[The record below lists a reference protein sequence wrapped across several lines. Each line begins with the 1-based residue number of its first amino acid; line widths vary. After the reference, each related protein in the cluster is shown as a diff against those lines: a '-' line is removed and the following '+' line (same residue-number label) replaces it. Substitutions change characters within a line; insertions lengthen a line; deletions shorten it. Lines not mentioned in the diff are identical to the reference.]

1 MARCREIVLDSSV
14 VVKWFSTE
22 TKSVEAL
29 KLLNSYSQG
38 TVELA
43 ISEILICE
51 VANALRYKPD
61 FDKQKWKNALSQL
74 FNLHMNTIHLNED
87 LTNRTG
93 EIAYE
98 GNVTFYDA
106 LPIAIAEH
114 KKTVCITADE
124 ETQYKKLQPKNYPVE
139 LL

>member
-22 TKSVEAL
+22 AKSNEAL
-29 KLLNSYSQG
+29 ELLDDYTQG
-38 TVELA
+38 TVELT

-51 VANALRYKPD
+51 VGNALRYKPD
-61 FDKQKWKNALSQL
+61 YDFQKWKIAFAQL
-74 FNLHMNTIHLNED
+74 FILHMNTTHLKED
-87 LTNRTG
+87 LATRTG

-98 GNVTFYDA
+98 GKVTFYDA
-106 LPIAIAEH
+106 LPVAIAEH
-114 KKTVCITADE
+114 KKTICITADE
-124 ETQYKKLQPKNYPVE
+124 ETQYRKLQPKGYPIE

>member
-29 KLLNSYSQG
+29 KLLDSYTQG
-38 TVELA
+38 TVDLT

-51 VANALRYKPD
+51 VGNALRYKPD
-61 FDKQKWKNALSQL
+61 YDAQKWKAALAQL
-74 FNLHMNTIHLNED
+74 FNLHMNLTYLNEY

-98 GNVTFYDA
+98 GKVTFYDA
-106 LPIAIAEH
+106 LPVAIAEH
-114 KKTVCITADE
+114 KKTICITADE
-124 ETQYKKLQPKNYPVE
+124 ETQYKRLQPKGYLIE